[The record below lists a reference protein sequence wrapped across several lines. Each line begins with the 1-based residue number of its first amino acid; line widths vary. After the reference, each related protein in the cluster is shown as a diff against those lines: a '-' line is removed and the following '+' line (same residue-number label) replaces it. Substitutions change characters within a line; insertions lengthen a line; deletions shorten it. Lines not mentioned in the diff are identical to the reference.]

1 MTNEDYE
8 KVLNVPVTRNKTIE
22 LLASI
27 QREQERMS
35 CICKEYNVTPEELI
49 NEYIIEM
56 VIPGMTVGIA
66 WQAMSFLTVSVE
78 RKENVPKLRQAIR
91 NSILMAGVYMTNVSA
106 SKRAELEGRQQ

>member
-1 MTNEDYE
+1 MTNEDFE
-8 KVLNVPVTRNKTIE
+8 KVLNVPVTRDKTIK

-56 VIPGMTVGIA
+56 IIPGMTLGIA
-66 WQAMSFLTVSVE
+66 WHAMSFSVLSVE
-78 RKENVPKLRQAIR
+78 KKENVPILRQAIKD
-91 NSILMAGVYMTNVSA
+91 SILMAGVYMTNVSA
-106 SKRAELEGRQQ
+106 SKRAELEGRD